1 MKNKLMKKEGNVI
14 RILEEKDDKVFI
26 IDCIKKTM
34 PYWCNLAELSDFK
47 ICYEEFEVSRE
58 DLSAAE
64 KRIMHERYTLI
75 AGIGKGGKLFEYD
88 FYLDIAFEIEG
99 VPYSPNGFVAT
110 FDEDE
115 SIWINVMR

>member
-1 MKNKLMKKEGNVI
+1 MKKEGNVI
-14 RILEEKDDKVFI
+14 RILEEKDDKVLI

-34 PYWCNLAELSDFK
+34 PYWCNLAELSDFE

-75 AGIGKGGKLFEYD
+75 AGILPFVSDEKLRSILKSGGFLYKFQ
-88 FYLDIAFEIEG
+88 
-99 VPYSPNGFVAT
+99 ST
-110 FDEDE
+110 
-115 SIWINVMR
+115 